1 MRMLTGFSR
10 VETGSTGG
18 GGSSE
23 HGNEPPGSIKDVEFL
38 DKMKNRTQHHGVTV
52 TDKYRHGNKVVDF
65 PEERKAAFSRWDSTS
80 FNVTEERHF

>member
-38 DKMKNRTQHHGVTV
+38 DKMKN
-52 TDKYRHGNKVVDF
+52 Y
-65 PEERKAAFSRWDSTS
+65 
-80 FNVTEERHF
+80 